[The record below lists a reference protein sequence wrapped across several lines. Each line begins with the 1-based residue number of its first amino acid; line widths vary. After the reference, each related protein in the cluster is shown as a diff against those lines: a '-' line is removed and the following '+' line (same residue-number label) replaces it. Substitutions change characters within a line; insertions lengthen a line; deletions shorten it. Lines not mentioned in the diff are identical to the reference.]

1 MNHFQ
6 LPVGD
11 RVRPADV
18 WILTNIIILLYLH
31 YSISHTPQTNGE
43 PVNQE
48 AAQKISVETVREAA
62 EVLRCIGHPIRL
74 RIVELLETAGELN
87 VSTIRENVGL
97 EQAIASQHLGLMRN
111 KGILASRREGAN
123 VFYRVLDEKVTQ
135 VIECLRACDATRS

>member
-1 MNHFQ
+1 M
-6 LPVGD
+6 
-11 RVRPADV
+11 
-18 WILTNIIILLYLH
+18 
-31 YSISHTPQTNGE
+31 
-43 PVNQE
+43 NQE